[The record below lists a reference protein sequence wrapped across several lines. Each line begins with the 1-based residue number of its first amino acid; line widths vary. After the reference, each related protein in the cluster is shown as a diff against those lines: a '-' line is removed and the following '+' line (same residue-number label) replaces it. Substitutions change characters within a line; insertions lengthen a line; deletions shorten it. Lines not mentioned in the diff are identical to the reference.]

1 MLALTEQHLGICV
14 LPSLVVEGNL
24 RSLKALPVTPPLER
38 ELGIRIPSLKNASP
52 GARKN
57 EPQEAGECFLRFVF
71 SHKA

>member
-38 ELGIRIPSLKNASP
+38 ELGIRIP
-52 GARKN
+52 
-57 EPQEAGECFLRFVF
+57 LRFTF
-71 SHKA
+71 IFRS

>member
-38 ELGIRIPSLKNASP
+38 ELGIRIPSLKNTSP
-52 GARKN
+52 AARLFIQYLQDTVH
-57 EPQEAGECFLRFVF
+57 ELF
-71 SHKA
+71 S

>member
-24 RSLKALPVTPPLER
+24 KSLKALPVIPPLER

-52 GARKN
+52 AARLFI
-57 EPQEAGECFLRFVF
+57 QYLQDTVDDLF
-71 SHKA
+71 S